1 MTDKLPDLDQ
11 IGIEEEVQQSY
22 LDYAMSVIVGRA
34 LPDVRDGLKPV
45 HRRVLYAMHNLKNDW
60 NKPYKKS
67 ARVVGD
73 VIGKYHPHGD
83 KAVYDTI
90 VRMAQDF
97 SMRYILVDGQGN
109 FGSVDGDMAAA
120 MRYTE
125 VRLSRL
131 AHLFLDDL
139 DRETVDFSPNYD
151 NSEEIPDVL
160 PTLVPNLLVNGSAGI
175 AVGMATNIPTHNLAE
190 VIDGCLAL
198 IKDPTL
204 GIDELMKHIP
214 APDFP
219 TGAFISRGK
228 GIEEAYKTGRGG
240 VYMRAKYRLEEKK
253 DGRATII
260 VEEIPYRVNKA
271 VLLEKIAQLVNAKK
285 IDSIADLRDESN
297 KEGMRIV
304 IELRRDA
311 VPDVVINN
319 LFRHT
324 DLECRFSINMVALV
338 DGRPRLLNLK
348 SVLNEFIKHRRDVV
362 TRRTIYLLRQAR
374 LRGHILEGL
383 ALALAYVDRV
393 IKLIKASATTAEAKE
408 ALLNHDWGGK
418 EILPFLSKAKSCRP
432 DDLGDEYGLVKKKG
446 KQEMVYKLSPRQA
459 QAILDLRLQRL
470 TSMEQKKLK
479 DEYKE
484 VLGAINNYE
493 EILGNPDKLRALMCK
508 ELEEVKEKYADPR
521 RSEIIGERREF
532 SMMEL
537 IKPEEIVVLLSEQ
550 GYIKAQ
556 LPENF
561 KVQKRGG
568 LGIAAANVKEGDF
581 VNQLVT
587 ANSHDTLLCFSNLG
601 RVYWLKCYEIPQLG
615 RQARGKP
622 IVNFIPLAPQERI
635 ISMLPWLE
643 LRSKERWQGEDVSD
657 KFIVIA
663 MADGRIK
670 RMEASHFA
678 RARRNGINVMAMNGE
693 ELVAAI
699 PTDGKEE
706 LLMVS
711 SSGAALK
718 TSEQR
723 FRPQGRGARGVRGMK
738 LTKDSKLVTV
748 LPTRDYDYLLTM
760 AATGQAKCTVLNS
773 FSAKG
778 RGGMGI
784 MAMGIKK
791 LNSSLVGACAVK
803 KDDEIMVVTSG
814 GRLIRTPVKGISVQG
829 RGAMG
834 VVLTKMDAADEHIR
848 SLAVIR
854 NELTGMVDKG

>member
-1 MTDKLPDLDQ
+1 MTDKLLDQ

-45 HRRVLYAMHNLKNDW
+45 HRRVLYAMYNLKNDW

-109 FGSVDGDMAAA
+109 FGSVDGDLAAA

-125 VRLSRL
+125 VRLARI
-131 AHLFLDDL
+131 AQLFLDDL
-139 DRETVDFSPNYD
+139 DKETVDFSPNYD

-160 PTLVPNLLVNGSAGI
+160 PTLVPNLLVNGSSGI

-198 IKDPTL
+198 IEDPTL
-204 GIDELMKHIP
+204 TVKDLMKHIP

-219 TGAFISRGK
+219 TGAFISKGK
-228 GIEEAYKTGRGG
+228 GIAEAYQTGRGG
-240 VYMRAKYRLEEKK
+240 LYMRAKYRLEEKK
-253 DGRATII
+253 EGRVSII

-271 VLLEKIAQLVNAKK
+271 VLLEKIGQLVNAKK
-285 IDSIADLRDESN
+285 LDSIADLRDETN

-362 TRRTIYLLRQAR
+362 TRRTIYLLKQAR

-393 IKLIKASATTAEAKE
+393 IKLIKASATTAEAKQK
-408 ALLNHDWGGK
+408 LLDYDWDGK
-418 EILPFLSKAKSCRP
+418 EISAFLHKAKSCRP
-432 DDLGDEYGLVKKKG
+432 DDLGDEYGLIKKKG
-446 KQEMVYKLSPRQA
+446 KQVYKLSPRQV

-484 VLGAINNYE
+484 VLRDIHTYE
-493 EILGNPDKLRALMCK
+493 EILSNPDKLRAVMRK
-508 ELEEVKEKYADPR
+508 ELEEVKERYGDPR
-521 RSEIIGERREF
+521 RSQIIKERREF

-561 KVQKRGG
+561 RVQKRGG
-568 LGIAAANVKEGDF
+568 MGKTATNIKEGDF

-601 RVYWLKCYEIPQLG
+601 RVFWLKCYEIPQLG
-615 RQARGKP
+615 RLARGKP
-622 IVNFIPLAPQERI
+622 IINFIPLTPEERI
-635 ISMLPWLE
+635 VSILPWLE
-643 LRSKERWQGEDVSD
+643 LRSKDKGQEGEVSD

-670 RMEASHFA
+670 RMEAQHFA
-678 RARRNGINVMAMNGE
+678 RSRRSGLNIITMNGG

-706 LLMVS
+706 LLIVS
-711 SSGAALK
+711 SSGLAIK
-718 TSEQR
+718 TAEKN
-723 FRPQGRGARGVRGMK
+723 FRPQGRAARGVRGMRLDK
-738 LTKDSKLVTV
+738 ESKLVTV
-748 LPTRDYDYLLTM
+748 LPTRGYDHLLTVS
-760 AATGQAKCTVLNS
+760 ATGLAKCTTLNS
-773 FSAKG
+773 FSSKG
-778 RGGMGI
+778 RGGKGMV
-784 MAMGIKK
+784 AMGIKK
-791 LNSSLVGACAVK
+791 LKTSLVGACVVK
-803 KDDEIMVVTSG
+803 KDDEIMLVTSR
-814 GRLIRTPVKGISVQG
+814 GRLIRTPVKGVSVQG
-829 RGAMG
+829 RSARG
-834 VVLTKMDAADEHIR
+834 VVLTKMDSEDEHIK
-848 SLAVIR
+848 SLAVI
-854 NELTGMVDKG
+854 

>member
-1 MTDKLPDLDQ
+1 MTDKLLDQ

-60 NKPYKKS
+60 NKPHKKS

-109 FGSVDGDMAAA
+109 FGSVDGDLAAA

-125 VRLSRL
+125 VRLARI
-131 AHLFLDDL
+131 AQLFLDDL
-139 DRETVDFSPNYD
+139 DKETVDFSPNYD

-160 PTLVPNLLVNGSAGI
+160 PTLVPNLLVNGSSGI

-198 IKDPTL
+198 IEDPTL
-204 GIDELMKHIP
+204 SVKDLMKHIP

-219 TGAFISRGK
+219 TGAFISKGK
-228 GIEEAYKTGRGG
+228 GIAEAYQTGRGG
-240 VYMRAKYRLEEKK
+240 LYMRAKYRLEEKK
-253 DGRATII
+253 EGRVSII
-260 VEEIPYRVNKA
+260 VEEIPFRVNKA
-271 VLLEKIAQLVNAKK
+271 VLLEKIGQLVNEKK
-285 IDSIADLRDESN
+285 LDSIADLRDETN

-338 DGRPRLLNLK
+338 GGSPRLLNLK

-362 TRRTIYLLRQAR
+362 TRRTIYLLKQAR

-383 ALALAYVDRV
+383 ALALAYVDKV
-393 IKLIKASATTAEAKE
+393 IRLIKASSTTAEARQ
-408 ALLNHDWGGK
+408 ALLDYDWDGK
-418 EILPFLSKAKSCRP
+418 EILGFLKKAKSCRP
-432 DDLGDEYGLVKKKG
+432 DDLGDEYGLIKRRT
-446 KQEMVYKLSPRQA
+446 KQVYKLSPRQV

-470 TSMEQKKLK
+470 TSMEQKKLR

-484 VLGAINNYE
+484 VLGDIHSYE
-493 EILGNPDKLRALMCK
+493 EILSNPDKLRALMRK
-508 ELEEVKEKYADPR
+508 ELEEVKERYGDPR
-521 RSEIIGERREF
+521 RSKIIGERREF
-532 SMMEL
+532 SMIEL
-537 IKPEEIVVLLSEQ
+537 IKPEEIIVLLSEQ

-561 KVQKRGG
+561 KAQKRGG
-568 LGIAAANVKEGDF
+568 TGKSATNVKEGDF

-615 RQARGKP
+615 RLARGKP
-622 IVNFIPLAPQERI
+622 IINFIPLTSEERI
-635 ISMLPWLE
+635 VSILPWLE
-643 LRSKERWQGEDVSD
+643 LRSKDKGQEGEVSD

-670 RMEASHFA
+670 RMEAQHFA
-678 RARRNGINVMAMNGE
+678 NSRRGGLNIIKMNGG

-699 PTDGKEE
+699 PTDGKEV
-706 LLMVS
+706 LLMVT
-711 SSGAALK
+711 SSGRALK
-718 TSEQR
+718 TAEKN
-723 FRPQGRGARGVRGMK
+723 FRPQGRAARGVRGMRLDK
-738 LTKDSKLVTV
+738 ESKLVAV
-748 LPTRDYDYLLTM
+748 LPTRGYDHLLTVS
-760 AATGQAKCTVLNS
+760 AIGLAKCTTLSS
-773 FSAKG
+773 FASKG
-778 RGGMGI
+778 RGGKGM

-791 LNSSLVGACAVK
+791 LETSLVGACVVK
-803 KDDEIMVVTSG
+803 KDDEIMLVTSG
-814 GRLIRTPVKGISVQG
+814 GRLIRTPVKGVSVQG
-829 RGAMG
+829 RTARG
-834 VVLTKMDAADEHIR
+834 VVLTKMDSDDEQIR
-848 SLAVIR
+848 SLAVI
-854 NELTGMVDKG
+854 